1 MSGLQISELSSSEM
15 LDVIHV
21 LFEEDY
27 TSAVSGEQV
36 DAKNKIRKI
45 MYKEFYDK
53 TYMHGGSSN
62 DYSEE
67 PLGAQVDYSDVTP
80 FDPKKAA
87 VKPFVPAT
95 DINENSPKPFGKVL
109 DGPLG

>member
-21 LFEEDY
+21 LFEEDF
-27 TSAVSGEQV
+27 TSAVSGEHI

-53 TYMHGGSSN
+53 TYTYGGSSN
-62 DYSEE
+62 DYSDGFQND
-67 PLGAQVDYSDVTP
+67 PMDYSDVTP

>member
-21 LFEEDY
+21 LFEEDF
-27 TSAVSGEQV
+27 TSAVSGEHI

-45 MYKEFYDK
+45 MYKEFYDR
-53 TYMHGGSSN
+53 TYTYGGSSN

-67 PLGAQVDYSDVTP
+67 PKGSQMDYSDVTP

-95 DINENSPKPFGKVL
+95 NFDENSPKPFGRVL
-109 DGPLG
+109 DAPLG

>member
-1 MSGLQISELSSSEM
+1 MSGLQLSELSSSEM

-21 LFEEDY
+21 LFEEDF
-27 TSAVSGEQV
+27 TSAVSGEHI

-45 MYKEFYDK
+45 MYREFYDK
-53 TYMHGGSSN
+53 TYTYGGSSN
-62 DYSEE
+62 EQSGDFENA
-67 PLGAQVDYSDVTP
+67 PMDYSDITP
-80 FDPKKAA
+80 FDPKKAP

-95 DINENSPKPFGKVL
+95 DIDENSPKPFGKLL

>member
-21 LFEEDY
+21 LFEEDF
-27 TSAVSGEQV
+27 TSAVSGEHI

-45 MYKEFYDK
+45 MYREFYDK
-53 TYMHGGSSN
+53 TYAYGGSSN
-62 DYSEE
+62 ENSGDFENA
-67 PLGAQVDYSDVTP
+67 PMDYSDITP
-80 FDPKKAA
+80 FDPAKAA

-95 DINENSPKPFGKVL
+95 DINENSPKPFGKLL

>member
-21 LFEEDY
+21 LFEEDF
-27 TSAVSGEQV
+27 TSAVSGEHI

-45 MYKEFYDK
+45 MYKEFYDR
-53 TYMHGGSSN
+53 TYTYGGSSS

-67 PLGAQVDYSDVTP
+67 PLGSQGDYSDVTP

-95 DINENSPKPFGKVL
+95 NFDENSPKPFGRVL
-109 DGPLG
+109 DAPLG